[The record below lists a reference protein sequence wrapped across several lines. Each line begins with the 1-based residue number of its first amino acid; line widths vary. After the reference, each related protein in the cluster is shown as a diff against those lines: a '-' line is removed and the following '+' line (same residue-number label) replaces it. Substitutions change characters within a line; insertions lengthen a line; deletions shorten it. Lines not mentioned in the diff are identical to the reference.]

1 MKNGNGMRKAMTSV
15 LVVHPS
21 MTVRTI
27 GELIALATSKPGE
40 FKYAS
45 AGVGS
50 SPHLTG
56 ELFKQMAG
64 ADATASHRNKG
75 FCAARHRLRNTH
87 AELHP

>member
-1 MKNGNGMRKAMTSV
+1 MSEMKNGNGMRKAITSV
-15 LVVHPS
+15 LMVHPS

-27 GELIALATSKPGE
+27 GA
-40 FKYAS
+40 
-45 AGVGS
+45 
-50 SPHLTG
+50 
-56 ELFKQMAG
+56 LFKQMAG

>member
-1 MKNGNGMRKAMTSV
+1 MKNGNGMRKAITSV
-15 LVVHPS
+15 LAVHPS

-27 GELIALATSKPGE
+27 GALTLSKSKPGE
-40 FKYAS
+40 LKYVS

-56 ELFKQMAG
+56 ALFKQMAG

>member
-1 MKNGNGMRKAMTSV
+1 MSEMKSGNGMRKAITSV
-15 LVVHPS
+15 LAVHPS

-27 GELIALATSKPGE
+27 GA
-40 FKYAS
+40 
-45 AGVGS
+45 
-50 SPHLTG
+50 
-56 ELFKQMAG
+56 LFKQMAG